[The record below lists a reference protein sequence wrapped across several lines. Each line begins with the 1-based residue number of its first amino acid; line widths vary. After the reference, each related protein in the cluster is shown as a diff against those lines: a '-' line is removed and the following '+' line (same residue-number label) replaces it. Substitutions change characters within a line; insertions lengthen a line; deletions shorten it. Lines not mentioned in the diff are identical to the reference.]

1 MVSPKV
7 KVAAQH
13 DPETLL
19 TSLNSDQRQ
28 AVQSALGAD
37 DYICIL
43 GKAASGEGFGKSYK
57 LDSCSERPSVLKIEP
72 PHCR

>member
-1 MVSPKV
+1 MASPKV

-43 GKAASGEGFGKSYK
+43 GKAASGGGVWQELQTGQLF
-57 LDSCSERPSVLKIEP
+57 RAP
-72 PHCR
+72 PQC